1 MNPKTRNPY
10 SLPWQYLP
18 KYDDLW
24 AFPDADVRQQELQK
38 MMRTQVQQC
47 TDGFMCLMCG
57 KIVKRAN
64 HMRRHI
70 KEQHMQ
76 AEYFRCPPCD
86 RVFVN
91 RQFYNHIQKTHPTWK
106 DIDYDRYRV
115 QDV

>member
-1 MNPKTRNPY
+1 MPP
-10 SLPWQYLP
+10 L
-18 KYDDLW
+18 YDALW
-24 AFPDADVRQQELQK
+24 AFPDADVRQELQK

-64 HMRRHI
+64 HMRRHL

-91 RQFYNHIQKTHPTWK
+91 RQFYNHIQKSHPTWK
-106 DIDYDRYRV
+106 DIDYDRYRIEEV
-115 QDV
+115 